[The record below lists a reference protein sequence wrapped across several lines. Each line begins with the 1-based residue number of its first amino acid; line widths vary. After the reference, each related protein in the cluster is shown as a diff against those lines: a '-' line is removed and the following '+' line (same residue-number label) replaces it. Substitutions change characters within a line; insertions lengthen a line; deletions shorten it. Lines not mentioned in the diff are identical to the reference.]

1 MNFIY
6 ENQGANTYLVYK
18 IKQEDMIDTMAL
30 GMLTNNKITGLAPM
44 LFTQMNADKY
54 LKYNVTSKVSL
65 QSFFSGTVNK
75 KRILGV
81 LNGITD
87 ALLNASDYMISEQS
101 VLLDMNYIFTDVST
115 CETILICLPTIESL
129 NQMDIGTFIKN
140 IMFTTQFDQTE
151 NCDYVARIFNFINS
165 SVTFQ
170 IYEFKKLLESL
181 IEPAQIQPT
190 QIVQQV
196 LESPKKAV
204 QPVVTKP
211 QYVET
216 PPTKIQTDAKEYKS
230 QVQPTSEPVQQTGKE
245 EIQMSFMKL
254 MMHYSKE
261 NKELYKAQ
269 KAARKEA
276 KKDGNK
282 SKTKKQETPTNVS
295 FAIPGQQ
302 TTIPKPQENHKSV
315 ENKQVSQALKSETT
329 PPKSTPLQTQNIIP
343 IQNGHFGETTVLGS
357 NKVGETT
364 VLNSQVWQKVD
375 LIAPHLI
382 RVATNEKISI
392 NKPLFHIGK
401 EKGYVDYCVLN
412 NPAVSRSHADIITE
426 NTEYYIVDMN
436 STNHTYVNDVIIQ
449 SNVKTKLNDG
459 DKVRL
464 ANEDFV
470 FHLHNK

>member
-6 ENQGANTYLVYK
+6 ENQGCNTYLVYR
-18 IKQEDMIDTMAL
+18 IKQDDMIDTMAL

-44 LFTQMNADKY
+44 LFTQMNADRY

-65 QSFFSGTVNK
+65 KSFFSGAVSK
-75 KRILGV
+75 KRLLGV

-87 ALLNASDYMISEQS
+87 ALLNASDYMIGEQS
-101 VLLDMNYIFTDVST
+101 VLLDMDYIFTDVST
-115 CETILICLPTIESL
+115 CETILICLPTTESL

-151 NCDYVARIFNFINS
+151 NCDYVARIFNFLNS
-165 SVTFQ
+165 SITFQ
-170 IYEFKKLLESL
+170 IYEFKKLLDSL
-181 IEPAQIQPT
+181 AETTPIQSASKST
-190 QIVQQV
+190 QIVQSQI
-196 LESPKKAV
+196 EEPKNKV
-204 QPVVTKP
+204 QPVIAKP

-216 PPTKIQTDAKEYKS
+216 PPVLPQPAKEVIITEQKIQEEREEPK
-230 QVQPTSEPVQQTGKE
+230 QV
-245 EIQMSFMKL
+245 SFFGLKF
-254 MMHYSKE
+254 
-261 NKELYKAQ
+261 NV
-269 KAARKEA
+269 
-276 KKDGNK
+276 KKDKK
-282 SKTKKQETPTNVS
+282 SKKEKKSKKQETPTNVS

-329 PPKSTPLQTQNIIP
+329 PPKSTSLQTQNIIP

-470 FHLHNK
+470 FHLYNK

>member
-6 ENQGANTYLVYK
+6 ENQGCNTYLVYR
-18 IKQEDMIDTMAL
+18 IKQDDMIDTMAL

-44 LFTQMNADKY
+44 LFTQMNADRY

-65 QSFFSGTVNK
+65 KSFFSGAVNK
-75 KRILGV
+75 KRLLGV

-87 ALLNASDYMISEQS
+87 ALLNASDYMIGEQS
-101 VLLDMNYIFTDVST
+101 VLLDMDYIFTDVST
-115 CETILICLPTIESL
+115 CETILICLPTTESL

-151 NCDYVARIFNFINS
+151 NCDYVARIFNFLNS
-165 SVTFQ
+165 SITFQ
-170 IYEFKKLLESL
+170 IYEFKKLLDSL
-181 IEPAQIQPT
+181 AETTPIQSASKST
-190 QIVQQV
+190 QIVQSQI
-196 LESPKKAV
+196 EEPKNKV
-204 QPVVTKP
+204 QPVIAKP

-216 PPTKIQTDAKEYKS
+216 PPVLPQPVKEVIITEQKIQEEREEPK
-230 QVQPTSEPVQQTGKE
+230 QV
-245 EIQMSFMKL
+245 SFFGLKF
-254 MMHYSKE
+254 
-261 NKELYKAQ
+261 NV
-269 KAARKEA
+269 
-276 KKDGNK
+276 KKDKK
-282 SKTKKQETPTNVS
+282 SKKEKKSKKQETQTNVS

-302 TTIPKPQENHKSV
+302 TTIPKPQENYKSV

-470 FHLHNK
+470 FHLYNK

>member
-6 ENQGANTYLVYK
+6 ENQGCNTYLVYR
-18 IKQEDMIDTMAL
+18 IKQDDMIDTMAL

-44 LFTQMNADKY
+44 LFTQMNADRY

-65 QSFFSGTVNK
+65 KSFFSGAVNK
-75 KRILGV
+75 KRLLGV

-87 ALLNASDYMISEQS
+87 ALLNASDYMIGEQS
-101 VLLDMNYIFTDVST
+101 VLLDMDYIFTDVST
-115 CETILICLPTIESL
+115 CETILICLPTTESL

-151 NCDYVARIFNFINS
+151 NCDYVARIFNFLNS
-165 SVTFQ
+165 SITFQ
-170 IYEFKKLLESL
+170 IYEFKKLLDSL
-181 IEPAQIQPT
+181 AETNSIQSASKST
-190 QIVQQV
+190 QIVQSQI
-196 LESPKKAV
+196 EEPKNKV
-204 QPVVTKP
+204 QPVIAKP

-216 PPTKIQTDAKEYKS
+216 PPVLPQPVKEVIITEQKIQEEREEPK
-230 QVQPTSEPVQQTGKE
+230 QV
-245 EIQMSFMKL
+245 SFFGLKF
-254 MMHYSKE
+254 
-261 NKELYKAQ
+261 NV
-269 KAARKEA
+269 
-276 KKDGNK
+276 KKDKK
-282 SKTKKQETPTNVS
+282 SKKEKKSKKQETPTNVS

-315 ENKQVSQALKSETT
+315 ENKQISQALKSETT